1 MTKLGDAKFYL
12 GSEIGYTNHGL
23 WLHQKRCIISLQ
35 QRFGIEDCKPTFT
48 PIYEPHFI
56 ATKKI
61 LQFLEGTFD
70 YRLFFPNDKKMEL
83 TTFANADYGRCS
95 DTKGPI
101 SKMVSKLGDDVINK
115 SSKRQIRCSGVYFA
129 EPIIPPLARVGKI
142 VFSKTSITVL
152 PPQKT
157 GLWLRKLKRFRRD
170 ITWALNSRSIRSGI
184 NTNRRG
190 HNRMNL

>member
-1 MTKLGDAKFYL
+1 
-12 GSEIGYTNHGL
+12 
-23 WLHQKRCIISLQ
+23 
-35 QRFGIEDCKPTFT
+35 
-48 PIYEPHFI
+48 
-56 ATKKI
+56 
-61 LQFLEGTFD
+61 
-70 YRLFFPNDKKMEL
+70 MEL

-157 GLWLRKLKRFRRD
+157 GLWLRKLKSLFIRKAFIVEAKTCSGGRCDGLEYVLQAMRSLSLGGGA
-170 ITWALNSRSIRSGI
+170 TLNTGIKIPGKATPEYVVELQKASIAYCLTG
-184 NTNRRG
+184 TQ
-190 HNRMNL
+190 